1 MTLDDRQTVATRVL
15 GWLRAGY
22 PHGIPVRDYTALLG
36 VLRRRLTDDDVSA
49 IAADLALQAD
59 ASDSVITEHEIR
71 RMVRDHAFQSATPDD
86 IARVSSQLA
95 GGGWPLSD
103 DFTG

>member
-1 MTLDDRQTVATRVL
+1 MTIEERQTVPTRIL
-15 GWLRAGY
+15 DWLQAGY
-22 PHGIPVRDYTALLG
+22 PHGIPARDVAALLG
-36 VLRRRLTDDDVSA
+36 VLHRQLTDADINN
-49 IAADLALQAD
+49 IAAELALRAD

-86 IARVSSQLA
+86 ISRVSSQLA

-103 DFTG
+103 DFTD

>member
-1 MTLDDRQTVATRVL
+1 MTIEDRQTVPTRIL

-22 PHGIPVRDYTALLG
+22 PAGIPVRDYVALLG
-36 VLRRRLTDDDVSA
+36 VLRRQLTDDDVSA

-59 ASDSVITEHEIR
+59 ASDSVITEQEIR
-71 RMVRDHAFQSATPDD
+71 RMISEHAFQSASPDD

-95 GGGWPLSD
+95 HGGWPLSND
-103 DFTG
+103 LDA